1 MSADDRRSRQ
11 PPTPKEAKKATGE
24 AASVR
29 RAGRIDVDER
39 VYARRRAQQ
48 ARRRAKQDRDA
59 FDPAPPDED
68 DWVVPEE
75 DTDGLRKVGPP
86 TPLGDTL
93 NELIERQ
100 GWGERL
106 GASRMAARWEEIVG
120 PELAQR
126 CEPLRLAGGTL
137 VIRAATPTWATQLR
151 YLTPQLKAN
160 AVQVLGPGAVR
171 EVRVTVGDLSED
183 APS

>member
-1 MSADDRRSRQ
+1 MSADDRSARKPRSPR
-11 PPTPKEAKKATGE
+11 KATGE

-29 RAGRIDVDER
+29 RAGRIDVDEH

-59 FDPAPPDED
+59 FDPSPPADD

-120 PELAQR
+120 PDLAQQ
-126 CEPLRLAGGTL
+126 CEPVRLAGGTL

-151 YLTPQLKAN
+151 YLTPQLKTN
-160 AVQVLGPGAVR
+160 AAQVLGAGAVR
-171 EVRVTVGDLSED
+171 EVRVIVGDLSDD
-183 APS
+183 ADG